1 MAKYRVMQMTLTAT
15 HNGSAELTV
24 VGSKLDGIEYASF
37 KCTDKNTIMLVLDMY
52 MDNPND
58 ERVSTFEGEYVD
70 VPTPYGDTAR
80 VFARYSRDELGNKV
94 YYPGCS
100 PHELMCEYVAGINRA
115 CQDQAW

>member
-24 VGSKLDGIEYASF
+24 IGSKLDGIEYASF

-52 MDNPND
+52 MGNPND

-70 VPTPYGDTAR
+70 VPLHMVIQPE
-80 VFARYSRDELGNKV
+80 YSQGIVEMNSVIKYIIQVVL
-94 YYPGCS
+94 
-100 PHELMCEYVAGINRA
+100 LMN
-115 CQDQAW
+115 